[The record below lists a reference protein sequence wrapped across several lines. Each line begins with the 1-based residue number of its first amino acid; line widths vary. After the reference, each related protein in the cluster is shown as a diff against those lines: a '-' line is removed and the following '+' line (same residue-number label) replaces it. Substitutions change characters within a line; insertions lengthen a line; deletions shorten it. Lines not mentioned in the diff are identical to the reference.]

1 MLAHGQGSRAPPQ
14 APILLHRQK
23 EFPGSKGAKELPVT
37 VQSSYQQAESADS
50 AEASSREV
58 QGKA

>member
-1 MLAHGQGSRAPPQ
+1 MLAHGQRSRAPAQ
-14 APILLHRQK
+14 APILLHRHK
-23 EFPGSKGAKELPVT
+23 EFPGSKGAKELP